1 MGSQPSKVPVL
12 KCPDDYD
19 KKKFKKI
26 CSLFDKLDKD
36 SNLGV
41 SSDEIEQIAELH
53 VSNCITHMETQVQ
66 AKEKA
71 FNVAQMQIKLDE
83 QHAQAK
89 IKQEFDARRE
99 HERLLLTVA
108 KQSLEQR
115 ITAYNEMDKGGK
127 ANALMKAVMP
137 KGEDHMDF
145 WSFFEYMKNRT
156 EDIQNIRSP

>member
-12 KCPDDYD
+12 TCPDNYD
-19 KKKFKKI
+19 QNKFKKI

-53 VSNCITHMETQVQ
+53 VSNCITHMEDQ
-66 AKEKA
+66 AQSKKKA
-71 FNVAQMQIKLDE
+71 FNVGNMQITLDE

-99 HERLLLTVA
+99 HERLLLTLAV
-108 KQSLEQR
+108 QSLEKR
-115 ITAYNEMDKGGK
+115 IAVYNGFNKSDK

-137 KGEDHMDF
+137 KGEDNMDF